1 MQSLE
6 KLPGTDWERMGKDV
20 MDGIG
25 CDGWGWMGWDGM
37 GWDGIGQGEDWCAA
51 QVLMLYSYMYVS

>member
-6 KLPGTDWERMGKDV
+6 KLHGTDWERMGKDV

-37 GWDGIGQGEDWCAA
+37 GWDRMELDRGRIGVQPR
-51 QVLMLYSYMYVS
+51 S